1 MDLPTWIL
9 DASLI
14 LISIGAL
21 AAIMRAAIGP
31 TAADRVVAAEL
42 GFIAAV
48 GGLILVAVRLDEPI
62 LFDFALIAV
71 LIGFLATIGLA
82 RLVAAKSGDA
92 TRIGDSAKTSDS
104 ANSGDPAKS
113 GDESSGERGS

>member
-1 MDLPTWIL
+1 MDIATWVL
-9 DASLI
+9 DGSLI

-21 AAIMRAAIGP
+21 AAIYRAAAGP
-31 TAADRVVAAEL
+31 TRADRVVAAEL

-48 GGLILVAVRLDEPI
+48 GAIVLVALRLDEPV

-82 RLVAAKSGDA
+82 RLV
-92 TRIGDSAKTSDS
+92 TSRS
-104 ANSGDPAKS
+104 PGRRAGRR
-113 GDESSGERGS
+113 ES